1 MRLLATLILLVPML
15 GALAMGLVLAAGC
28 MERPKASAVPSE
40 TAVPSPVPPNP
51 VIPTPV
57 TPVPTPTLSSSTATP
72 EAEGFELELVID
84 PPGSGFVAALPP
96 FGPYAPGTTVTLGV
110 IRPRIPPYVFSHWAG
125 DAEGSE
131 RAVHVVMDGPK
142 RVVARFINPY
152 ITPTPSAEE

>member
-1 MRLLATLILLVPML
+1 MRLLATLVLLVPML
-15 GALAMGLVLAAGC
+15 GALTLGLLLAAGC
-28 MERPKASAVPSE
+28 TERPKVLAVPSE
-40 TAVPSPVPPNP
+40 TAVPSPVTP
-51 VIPTPV
+51 IPSPTI
-57 TPVPTPTLSSSTATP
+57 PVPTPTPNPSTATP
-72 EAEGFELELVID
+72 VAEGFELELVID
-84 PPGSGFVAALPP
+84 PLGSGFVAALPP

>member
-1 MRLLATLILLVPML
+1 MRLLATLVILVPML
-15 GALAMGLVLAAGC
+15 GALAMGLLAVGC
-28 MERPKASAVPSE
+28 TERPRVLAVPSE
-40 TAVPSPVPPNP
+40 TAVPSPVAP
-51 VIPTPV
+51 IPSPV
-57 TPVPTPTLSSSTATP
+57 TPAPTPTPSSSTATP
-72 EAEGFELELVID
+72 AAEGFELELVID

-110 IRPRIPPYVFSHWAG
+110 IRPRIPPYVFSRWTG